1 MPFSLW
7 LFIIRRRRSPGWRRR
22 VLKGRFYRRG
32 ELARRLALFYA
43 AQSIASAF
51 GGLLAFGVFQIH
63 SGSLDNWRYLFLIEG
78 LCTIAFGIFS
88 FFYLPY
94 NAESCRF
101 FNPEE
106 KKLAH
111 YRIQVD
117 SSSVVNEKFNF
128 KDSMKI
134 FKHPTSWVILGTHSI
149 NFSFVDCSN

>member
-1 MPFSLW
+1 MAMCMETELMD
-7 LFIIRRRRSPGWRRR
+7 
-22 VLKGRFYRRG
+22 RFYRRA

-63 SGSLDNWRYLFLIEG
+63 SGALDNWRYLFLIEG
-78 LCTIAFGIFS
+78 LCTITFGIFA
-88 FFYLPY
+88 FLYLPY

-101 FNPEE
+101 LNAEE

-128 KDSMKI
+128 KDSIKI
-134 FKHPTSWVILGTHSI
+134 FKHPTSWAILGTSLLFLSRFNYH
-149 NFSFVDCSN
+149 